1 MAEVNAEVKARSLS
15 NQFGLNLST
24 AGSNNEGE
32 KESQGVQEMDNNEQ
46 EPEEAP
52 RFFRM
57 RAASGGLPQQYNAI
71 NLMALEA
78 DGDQDEHNFH

>member
-1 MAEVNAEVKARSLS
+1 
-15 NQFGLNLST
+15 
-24 AGSNNEGE
+24 
-32 KESQGVQEMDNNEQ
+32 MDRNEQ
-46 EPEEAP
+46 EHDEAP

-78 DGDQDEHNFH
+78 DGDHD